1 MEVFLFLWSYE
12 VFYDSFSLFFLFYDL
27 STELKFKV
35 NIPQSNGM
43 CVCLMNKMAFIPEE
57 QRRGTCTSRN
67 LHAVSGTDVIPYAS
81 VSHLKVYLGPFK
93 GTISLYQMLFY

>member
-1 MEVFLFLWSYE
+1 MKCFMILFP
-12 VFYDSFSLFFLFYDL
+12 FFFLFYDL